1 MKTEINCPV
10 LSSEKFSKEVLKDII
25 TSLEQLENTKN
36 NIFNRLNNAFNER
49 YNKLCNIK
57 ARIIRANKIIES
69 YSSIN
74 EAITLKSK
82 YHYPSKKHNYY
93 TPTIIDQNSTRVKPE
108 PMVKLNRIAL
118 NDKEKLGAKS
128 LAAKDKIVT
137 YDKYLSYATQFNDI
151 VNELNKVTSQEISI
165 RQDLDDFEPILNH
178 VTSDFTF
185 GTNMKIEYAKKQQYN
200 PQQEIN
206 RGGSIL
212 LQDYLNEK
220 KEEERKKKKN
230 IQQAPK
236 SIIEKQKIRRTVPKK
251 KKIKNT
257 PKVNFVLPTN
267 IALGGVANLEGSE
280 DDDEKKEENKIEEEE
295 DDDEDF
301 KDDNQNE
308 GQFINEED
316 EEDTDLPID
325 YIRYNNQ
332 IKIDTNRINQNGN
345 YNNNNNQT
353 STTTNN
359 NSANQ
364 SQSQP
369 TPPPSP
375 PPSAPQTQINTA
387 QVNTATVPQPPP
399 QKQVVPPPQQRPP
412 NPPPAVPTASKIQ
425 VVVGNSSSI
434 PPPPPPPPPPPVV
447 PTIPTKPSSA
457 KVETKSSG
465 GEVSLEDEL
474 AKAMSGL
481 KKTGKVELDEKPKP
495 KELSFA
501 EQLAMSRNKLKKPVI
516 VEKPPPKKQNC
527 MDLLSQQ
534 IRLRFQQ
541 LRMHEDDNEDSDS
554 EDDE

>member
-25 TSLEQLENTKN
+25 TSLEQLENTKI

-295 DDDEDF
+295 DDDDDF

-332 IKIDTNRINQNGN
+332 IKIDTNRINQNAN
-345 YNNNNNQT
+345 YNNNQT

-369 TPPPSP
+369 TPPP

-554 EDDE
+554 KDDE

>member
-200 PQQEIN
+200 PQQEVN
-206 RGGSIL
+206 RGGSIF

-236 SIIEKQKIRRTVPKK
+236 SIVEKQKIRRTVPKK

-257 PKVNFVLPTN
+257 PKVNFNLPTN

-280 DDDEKKEENKIEEEE
+280 DEDEKKDENIIEEEE
-295 DDDEDF
+295 DDDDDF

-308 GQFINEED
+308 AHLNNEED

-332 IKIDTNRINQNGN
+332 NKIDTNRINQNT
-345 YNNNNNQT
+345 YNNQIPA
-353 STTTNN
+353 TTNN
-359 NSANQ
+359 NYANQ
-364 SQSQP
+364 SQPQQ
-369 TPPPSP
+369 PPPS
-375 PPSAPQTQINTA
+375 SSSVQSQQNTT
-387 QVNTATVPQPPP
+387 QVNTATVPPQPQNQAVPPP
-399 QKQVVPPPQQRPP
+399 QPQVQQRPP
-412 NPPPAVPTASKIQ
+412 NPPPTVPTASKLN

-447 PTIPTKPSSA
+447 PTIPTKPSST
-457 KVETKSSG
+457 KVEIKSSG

-481 KKTGKVELDEKPKP
+481 KKTGNVELDEKPKP

-501 EQLAMSRNKLKKPVI
+501 EQLALSRNKLKKPVI
-516 VEKPPPKKQNC
+516 VEKPPPPKQNC

-541 LRMHEDDNEDSDS
+541 LRLHEDEN
-554 EDDE
+554 EDDEDEDD

>member
-10 LSSEKFSKEVLKDII
+10 LSSEKYSKEVLRDII
-25 TSLEQLENTKN
+25 NSLEQLENVKS
-36 NIFNRLNNAFNER
+36 NIFNRLNTAFNER
-49 YNKLCNIK
+49 YNRLCNIK
-57 ARIIRANKIIES
+57 ARINRANKIIES

-93 TPTIIDQNSTRVKPE
+93 TPTIIDQNITKVKPE
-108 PMVKLNRIAL
+108 PRSKLNRIVL
-118 NDKEKLGAKS
+118 NDKAKLGEKS

-151 VNELNKVTSQEISI
+151 VNELNKITSQEISI

-200 PQQEIN
+200 PQQEFN
-206 RGGSIL
+206 RGGSIF

-220 KEEERKKKKN
+220 KEEERKKKRN

-236 SIIEKQKIRRTVPKK
+236 SIVEKQKIRRTVPKK

-295 DDDEDF
+295 DDDDDF

-332 IKIDTNRINQNGN
+332 IKIDTNRINQNAN
-345 YNNNNNQT
+345 YNNNQT

-369 TPPPSP
+369 TPPPPP

>member
-295 DDDEDF
+295 DDDDDF

-353 STTTNN
+353 STTINN
-359 NSANQ
+359 GSTNQ

-369 TPPPSP
+369 TPPP
-375 PPSAPQTQINTA
+375 PPSVPQNQINTA
-387 QVNTATVPQPPP
+387 QVNTTTVPQPPP
-399 QKQVVPPPQQRPP
+399 QKQAVPPPQQRPP

>member
-10 LSSEKFSKEVLKDII
+10 LSSEKYSKEVLRDII
-25 TSLEQLENTKN
+25 NSLEQLENVKN
-36 NIFNRLNNAFNER
+36 NIFNRLNTAFNER

-57 ARIIRANKIIES
+57 ARINRANKIIES

-93 TPTIIDQNSTRVKPE
+93 TPTIIDQNITKVKPE
-108 PMVKLNRIAL
+108 PRSKLNRIVL
-118 NDKEKLGAKS
+118 NDKAKLGEKS

-151 VNELNKVTSQEISI
+151 VNELNKITSQEISI

-200 PQQEIN
+200 PQQEFN
-206 RGGSIL
+206 RGGSIF

-220 KEEERKKKKN
+220 KEEERKKKRN

-236 SIIEKQKIRRTVPKK
+236 SIVEKQKIRRTVPKK

-280 DDDEKKEENKIEEEE
+280 DEDEKKDENKIEEEE
-295 DDDEDF
+295 DDDDDF

-308 GQFINEED
+308 TQLNNEED

-332 IKIDTNRINQNGN
+332 NKIDTNRINQNT
-345 YNNNNNQT
+345 YNNQT
-353 STTTNN
+353 PATINN

-364 SQSQP
+364 SQPQQ
-369 TPPPSP
+369 PPPS
-375 PPSAPQTQINTA
+375 SSSVQSQQNTIQDNTA
-387 QVNTATVPQPPP
+387 PVPPP
-399 QKQVVPPPQQRPP
+399 QPQKQAVPPPQPQIQQRPP
-412 NPPPAVPTASKIQ
+412 NPPPTVPTASKLN

-447 PTIPTKPSSA
+447 PTIPTKPSST

-481 KKTGKVELDEKPKP
+481 KKTGNVELDEKPKP

-501 EQLAMSRNKLKKPVI
+501 EQLALSRNKLKKPVI
-516 VEKPPPKKQNC
+516 VEKPPPPKQNC

-541 LRMHEDDNEDSDS
+541 LRLHEEENEDDSNSS
-554 EDDE
+554 EDE

>member
-295 DDDEDF
+295 DDDDDF

-332 IKIDTNRINQNGN
+332 IKIDTNRINQNAN
-345 YNNNNNQT
+345 YNNNQT

-369 TPPPSP
+369 TPPPPP

-541 LRMHEDDNEDSDS
+541 LRMHEDDNEDS

>member
-36 NIFNRLNNAFNER
+36 NIFNRLNTAFNER

-359 NSANQ
+359 GSTNQ
-364 SQSQP
+364 SQLQP
-369 TPPPSP
+369 TPPP
-375 PPSAPQTQINTA
+375 PPSVPQNQINTA
-387 QVNTATVPQPPP
+387 QVNTTTVPQPPP
-399 QKQVVPPPQQRPP
+399 QKQAVPPPQQRPP

-541 LRMHEDDNEDSDS
+541 LRMHEDDKEDSDS

>member
-295 DDDEDF
+295 DDDDDF

-332 IKIDTNRINQNGN
+332 IKIDTNRINQNAN
-345 YNNNNNQT
+345 YNNNQT

-369 TPPPSP
+369 TPPPPP

>member
-220 KEEERKKKKN
+220 KEEEKKKKKN

-295 DDDEDF
+295 DDDDDF

-332 IKIDTNRINQNGN
+332 IKIDTNRINQNAN
-345 YNNNNNQT
+345 YNNNQT

-369 TPPPSP
+369 TPPPP

-516 VEKPPPKKQNC
+516 VEKPPPKKQSC

-541 LRMHEDDNEDSDS
+541 LRMHEDDKEDSDS

>member
-332 IKIDTNRINQNGN
+332 IKIDTNRINQNAN
-345 YNNNNNQT
+345 YNNNQT

-369 TPPPSP
+369 TPPPPP

>member
-295 DDDEDF
+295 DDDDDF

-332 IKIDTNRINQNGN
+332 IKIDTNRINQNAN
-345 YNNNNNQT
+345 YNNNQT

-369 TPPPSP
+369 TPPPPP

-554 EDDE
+554 EDDK

>member
-236 SIIEKQKIRRTVPKK
+236 SIIEKQKIRRTVSKK

-267 IALGGVANLEGSE
+267 TALGGVANLEGSE

-295 DDDEDF
+295 DDDDDF

-332 IKIDTNRINQNGN
+332 IKIDTNRINQNAN
-345 YNNNNNQT
+345 YNNNQT
-353 STTTNN
+353 SITTNN

-369 TPPPSP
+369 SPPP

-399 QKQVVPPPQQRPP
+399 QKQAVPPPQQRPP

-457 KVETKSSG
+457 KVEIKSSG

-501 EQLAMSRNKLKKPVI
+501 EQLAMSRNKLKKPVV

-541 LRMHEDDNEDSDS
+541 LRMHEDDNDNSDIEDN
-554 EDDE
+554 DE

>member
-332 IKIDTNRINQNGN
+332 IKIDTNRINQNAN
-345 YNNNNNQT
+345 YNNNQT

>member
-25 TSLEQLENTKN
+25 TSLEQLENTKI

-295 DDDEDF
+295 DDDDDF

-332 IKIDTNRINQNGN
+332 IKIDTNRINQNAN
-345 YNNNNNQT
+345 YNNNQT

-369 TPPPSP
+369 TPPPPP

-541 LRMHEDDNEDSDS
+541 LRMHEDDNEDSDN

>member
-295 DDDEDF
+295 DDDDDF

-332 IKIDTNRINQNGN
+332 IKIDTNRINQNAN
-345 YNNNNNQT
+345 YNNNQT

-369 TPPPSP
+369 TPPP

>member
-295 DDDEDF
+295 DDDDDF

-332 IKIDTNRINQNGN
+332 IKIDTNRINQNAN
-345 YNNNNNQT
+345 YNNNQT

-369 TPPPSP
+369 TPPP

-554 EDDE
+554 KDDE

>member
-236 SIIEKQKIRRTVPKK
+236 SIIEKQKIRRTVSKK

-267 IALGGVANLEGSE
+267 TALGGVANLEGSE

-295 DDDEDF
+295 DDDDDF

-332 IKIDTNRINQNGN
+332 IKIDTNRINQNAN
-345 YNNNNNQT
+345 YNNNQT

-369 TPPPSP
+369 TPPPP

-399 QKQVVPPPQQRPP
+399 QKQAVPPPQQRPP

-457 KVETKSSG
+457 KVEIKSSG

-481 KKTGKVELDEKPKP
+481 KKTGNVELDEKPKP

-501 EQLAMSRNKLKKPVI
+501 EQLAMSRNKLKKPVV

-554 EDDE
+554 EDDK

>member
-10 LSSEKFSKEVLKDII
+10 LSNEKFSKEVLKDMI
-25 TSLEQLENTKN
+25 TSLELLENAKN
-36 NIFNRLNNAFNER
+36 SIFNRLNTAFNER
-49 YNKLCNIK
+49 INKLCNIK
-57 ARIIRANKIIES
+57 ARINRANKIIAS

-93 TPTIIDQNSTRVKPE
+93 TPTIIDQNSTKIKAE
-108 PMVKLNRIAL
+108 PMVKLNRIVL
-118 NDKEKLGAKS
+118 NDKEKLGSKS
-128 LAAKDKIVT
+128 LAAKDKIVF

-151 VNELNKVTSQEISI
+151 VNDLDKITSQEISI
-165 RQDLDDFEPILNH
+165 RQDLEDFEPILNH
-178 VTSDFTF
+178 VTNDFTF

-206 RGGSIL
+206 RGGSIF

-220 KEEERKKKKN
+220 KEEEKKKKKN

-236 SIIEKQKIRRTVPKK
+236 SIVEKQKIRKYAPKK

-267 IALGGVANLEGSE
+267 IGLGGVANLEGS
-280 DDDEKKEENKIEEEE
+280 DDEDEKKEENNIEEEE
-295 DDDEDF
+295 DDDDF
-301 KDDNQNE
+301 QDDNQNE
-308 GQFINEED
+308 IQLNNGDE

-332 IKIDTNRINQNGN
+332 NKIETNKINQNV
-345 YNNNNNQT
+345 YYNNNQT
-353 STTTNN
+353 SASTNN
-359 NSANQ
+359 NSSTP

-369 TPPPSP
+369 QTPSP
-375 PPSAPQTQINTA
+375 PETQPNTT
-387 QVNTATVPQPPP
+387 QVNTSTVPPP
-399 QKQVVPPPQQRPP
+399 QPQKQTFQTPQPQIQQRPP
-412 NPPPAVPTASKIQ
+412 NPPPAVPTASKVQ
-425 VVVGNSSSI
+425 VIVGNSGSI

-447 PTIPTKPSSA
+447 PTVPTKPSSA
-457 KVETKSSG
+457 KVEIKTSG

-481 KKTGKVELDEKPKP
+481 KKTGNVELDEKPKP

-501 EQLAMSRNKLKKPVI
+501 EQLALSRNRLKKPVI
-516 VEKPPPKKQNC
+516 VEKPPPKQNAV
-527 MDLLSQQ
+527 DLLSQQ

-541 LRMHEDDNEDSDS
+541 LRKHDEDNPDDSSDSDN
-554 EDDE
+554 DD

>member
-10 LSSEKFSKEVLKDII
+10 LSSEKFSKEALKDII
-25 TSLEQLENTKN
+25 TSLEQLENTKAT
-36 NIFNRLNNAFNER
+36 IFNRLNTAFNER

-74 EAITLKSK
+74 EAINLKSK
-82 YHYPSKKHNYY
+82 YHYPSKNHNYY
-93 TPTIIDQNSTRVKPE
+93 TPTIIDQNSTKVKPE
-108 PMVKLNRIAL
+108 PQVKLNRIAL
-118 NDKEKLGAKS
+118 NEKEKLGAKS
-128 LAAKDKIVT
+128 LAANDKIIT
-137 YDKYLSYATQFNDI
+137 YDKYLSFATQFNDI

-178 VTSDFTF
+178 VTNDFTF

-200 PQQEIN
+200 PQQDIN
-206 RGGSIL
+206 RGSSIV

-236 SIIEKQKIRRTVPKK
+236 SIVERQKIRRYAPKK

-267 IALGGVANLEGSE
+267 IGLGGVAALEGSE
-280 DDDEKKEENKIEEEE
+280 DEDEKKEENKIEEEE
-295 DDDEDF
+295 DDDDVF
-301 KDDNQNE
+301 QDDNQIEMQPNN
-308 GQFINEED
+308 GEE

-325 YIRYNNQ
+325 YIRYNNEN
-332 IKIDTNRINQNGN
+332 KINQNAN
-345 YNNNNNQT
+345 YNNNQA
-353 STTTNN
+353 SASTNN
-359 NSANQ
+359 ISSTP

-369 TPPPSP
+369 QPSE
-375 PPSAPQTQINTA
+375 PQPQQNTT
-387 QVNTATVPQPPP
+387 QVNTVPVPPPQPPKQPVPAP
-399 QKQVVPPPQQRPP
+399 QPVVQQRPP
-412 NPPPAVPTASKIQ
+412 NPPPAVPTTSKVQ

-447 PTIPTKPSSA
+447 PVIPTKSSDS

-465 GEVSLEDEL
+465 GEVNLEAEL

-481 KKTGKVELDEKPKP
+481 KKTGNVELNEKPKP
-495 KELSFA
+495 KELTFA
-501 EQLAMSRNKLKKPVI
+501 EQLALSRNKLKKPVV
-516 VEKPPPKKQNC
+516 VEKPPPPKQNC

-541 LRMHEDDNEDSDS
+541 LRKHEDENREEESSESEEDN
-554 EDDE
+554 

>member
-295 DDDEDF
+295 DDDDDF

-332 IKIDTNRINQNGN
+332 IKIDTNRINQNAN
-345 YNNNNNQT
+345 YNNNQT

-369 TPPPSP
+369 TPPPP

-541 LRMHEDDNEDSDS
+541 LRMHEDDQEDSDS

>member
-36 NIFNRLNNAFNER
+36 NIFNRLNTAFNER

-295 DDDEDF
+295 DDDDDF

-332 IKIDTNRINQNGN
+332 IKIDTNRINQNAN
-345 YNNNNNQT
+345 YNNNQT

-369 TPPPSP
+369 TSPPP

>member
-295 DDDEDF
+295 DDDDDF

-332 IKIDTNRINQNGN
+332 IKIDTNRINQNAN
-345 YNNNNNQT
+345 YNNNQT

-369 TPPPSP
+369 TPPP

-541 LRMHEDDNEDSDS
+541 LRMHEDDKEDSDS

>member
-295 DDDEDF
+295 DDDDDF

-332 IKIDTNRINQNGN
+332 IKIDTNRINQNAN
-345 YNNNNNQT
+345 YNNNQT

-369 TPPPSP
+369 TPPPPP

-541 LRMHEDDNEDSDS
+541 LRMHEDDNEDIDS

>member
-295 DDDEDF
+295 DDDDDF

-332 IKIDTNRINQNGN
+332 IKIDTNRINQNAN
-345 YNNNNNQT
+345 YNNNQT

>member
-295 DDDEDF
+295 DDDDDF

-332 IKIDTNRINQNGN
+332 IKIDTNRINQNAN
-345 YNNNNNQT
+345 YNNNQT

-369 TPPPSP
+369 TPPPPP

-399 QKQVVPPPQQRPP
+399 QKQAVPPPQQRPP

>member
-1 MKTEINCPV
+1 MKTEINFPV

-25 TSLEQLENTKN
+25 TSLEQLENTKVT
-36 NIFNRLNNAFNER
+36 IFNRLNNAFNER

-57 ARIIRANKIIES
+57 SRIIRANKIIES

-74 EAITLKSK
+74 QAITLKSK

-93 TPTIIDQNSTRVKPE
+93 TPTIIDQNSTKVKPE
-108 PMVKLNRIAL
+108 PMAKLNRIAL
-118 NDKEKLGAKS
+118 NGKDKLGVKS
-128 LAAKDKIVT
+128 LAAKDKIAT

-185 GTNMKIEYAKKQQYN
+185 GTNMKIEYVKKQQYN

-206 RGGSIL
+206 RGGSIF
-212 LQDYLNEK
+212 LQDYLIEK
-220 KEEERKKKKN
+220 KEEEKKKKRN

-236 SIIEKQKIRRTVPKK
+236 SILEKQKIRRTVPKK

-257 PKVNFVLPTN
+257 PKVNFVLPKN
-267 IALGGVANLEGSE
+267 IDLGGVADLEGSE
-280 DDDEKKEENKIEEEE
+280 DEDENKDQNKIEEEE
-295 DDDEDF
+295 DDDDDF
-301 KDDNQNE
+301 IDDNQNE
-308 GQFINEED
+308 GKNINEED

-332 IKIDTNRINQNGN
+332 TKIDANRINQNA
-345 YNNNNNQT
+345 NNNNNQT
-353 STTTNN
+353 PNATNN
-359 NSANQ
+359 SSAN
-364 SQSQP
+364 QSQP
-369 TPPPSP
+369 TPPPP
-375 PPSAPQTQINTA
+375 PPPPTAPQLQSNTT
-387 QVNTATVPQPPP
+387 QVNSATVPPSQPI
-399 QKQVVPPPQQRPP
+399 KQTVPTPQQRPP

-447 PTIPTKPSSA
+447 PTIPTKPSPA

-465 GEVSLEDEL
+465 GEVNLEAEL

-516 VEKPPPKKQNC
+516 VEKPPPPKQNC

-541 LRMHEDDNEDSDS
+541 LRMHEEEKEDSDS
-554 EDDE
+554 EDDD

>member
-212 LQDYLNEK
+212 LQEYLNEK

-295 DDDEDF
+295 DDDDDF

-332 IKIDTNRINQNGN
+332 IKIDTNRINQNAN
-345 YNNNNNQT
+345 YNNNQT

-369 TPPPSP
+369 TPPPPP

-554 EDDE
+554 EDDK

>member
-25 TSLEQLENTKN
+25 TSLEQLENIKN

-295 DDDEDF
+295 DDDDDF

-332 IKIDTNRINQNGN
+332 IKIDTNRINQNAN
-345 YNNNNNQT
+345 YNNNQT

-369 TPPPSP
+369 TPPPPP

>member
-220 KEEERKKKKN
+220 KRRRKKK
-230 IQQAPK
+230 
-236 SIIEKQKIRRTVPKK
+236 
-251 KKIKNT
+251 
-257 PKVNFVLPTN
+257 
-267 IALGGVANLEGSE
+267 
-280 DDDEKKEENKIEEEE
+280 EKKY
-295 DDDEDF
+295 
-301 KDDNQNE
+301 
-308 GQFINEED
+308 
-316 EEDTDLPID
+316 T
-325 YIRYNNQ
+325 
-332 IKIDTNRINQNGN
+332 
-345 YNNNNNQT
+345 T
-353 STTTNN
+353 ST
-359 NSANQ
+359 
-364 SQSQP
+364 
-369 TPPPSP
+369 
-375 PPSAPQTQINTA
+375 
-387 QVNTATVPQPPP
+387 
-399 QKQVVPPPQQRPP
+399 
-412 NPPPAVPTASKIQ
+412 
-425 VVVGNSSSI
+425 
-434 PPPPPPPPPPPVV
+434 
-447 PTIPTKPSSA
+447 
-457 KVETKSSG
+457 
-465 GEVSLEDEL
+465 
-474 AKAMSGL
+474 
-481 KKTGKVELDEKPKP
+481 KKYY
-495 KELSFA
+495 
-501 EQLAMSRNKLKKPVI
+501 
-516 VEKPPPKKQNC
+516 
-527 MDLLSQQ
+527 
-534 IRLRFQQ
+534 
-541 LRMHEDDNEDSDS
+541 
-554 EDDE
+554 

>member
-295 DDDEDF
+295 DDDDDF

-332 IKIDTNRINQNGN
+332 IKIDTNRINQNAN
-345 YNNNNNQT
+345 YNNNQT

-369 TPPPSP
+369 TPPPPP

-541 LRMHEDDNEDSDS
+541 LRMHEDDNEDSDN

>member
-1 MKTEINCPV
+1 MKTEINFPV

-25 TSLEQLENTKN
+25 TSLEQLENTKVT
-36 NIFNRLNNAFNER
+36 IFNRLNNAFNER

-57 ARIIRANKIIES
+57 SRIIRANKIIES

-74 EAITLKSK
+74 QAITLKSK

-93 TPTIIDQNSTRVKPE
+93 TPTIIDQNSTKVKPE
-108 PMVKLNRIAL
+108 PMAKLNRIAL
-118 NDKEKLGAKS
+118 NGKDKLGVKS
-128 LAAKDKIVT
+128 LAAKDKIAT

-185 GTNMKIEYAKKQQYN
+185 GTNMKIEYVKKQQYN

-206 RGGSIL
+206 RGGSIF
-212 LQDYLNEK
+212 LQDYLIEK
-220 KEEERKKKKN
+220 KEEEKKKKRN

-236 SIIEKQKIRRTVPKK
+236 SILEKQKIRRTVPKK

-257 PKVNFVLPTN
+257 PKVNFVLPKN
-267 IALGGVANLEGSE
+267 IDLGGVADLEGSE
-280 DDDEKKEENKIEEEE
+280 DEDENKDQNKIEEEE
-295 DDDEDF
+295 DDDDDF
-301 KDDNQNE
+301 IDDNQNE
-308 GQFINEED
+308 GKNINEED

-332 IKIDTNRINQNGN
+332 TKIDANRINQNA
-345 YNNNNNQT
+345 NNNNNQT
-353 STTTNN
+353 PNATNN
-359 NSANQ
+359 SSAN
-364 SQSQP
+364 QSQP
-369 TPPPSP
+369 TPPPPP
-375 PPSAPQTQINTA
+375 PPSTAPQPQSNTT
-387 QVNTATVPQPPP
+387 QVNSATVPPSQPI
-399 QKQVVPPPQQRPP
+399 KQTVPTPQQRPP

-447 PTIPTKPSSA
+447 PTIPTKPSPA

-516 VEKPPPKKQNC
+516 VEKPPPPKQNC

-541 LRMHEDDNEDSDS
+541 LRMHEEEKEDSDS
-554 EDDE
+554 EDDD

>member
-236 SIIEKQKIRRTVPKK
+236 SIIEKQKIRRTVSKK

-267 IALGGVANLEGSE
+267 TALGGVANLEGSE

-295 DDDEDF
+295 DDDDDF

-332 IKIDTNRINQNGN
+332 IKIDTNRINQNAN
-345 YNNNNNQT
+345 YNNNQT

-369 TPPPSP
+369 SPPP

-387 QVNTATVPQPPP
+387 QVNTATVPPPP
-399 QKQVVPPPQQRPP
+399 SQKQAVPPPQQRPP

-501 EQLAMSRNKLKKPVI
+501 EQLAMSRNKLKKPVV

-554 EDDE
+554 EDDK

>member
-236 SIIEKQKIRRTVPKK
+236 SIIEKQKIRRTVSKK

-267 IALGGVANLEGSE
+267 TALGGVANLEGSE

-295 DDDEDF
+295 DDDDDF

-332 IKIDTNRINQNGN
+332 IKIDTNRINQNAN
-345 YNNNNNQT
+345 YNNNQT
-353 STTTNN
+353 SITTNN

-369 TPPPSP
+369 SPPP

-387 QVNTATVPQPPP
+387 QVNTATVPPPP
-399 QKQVVPPPQQRPP
+399 SQKQAVPPPQQRPP

-447 PTIPTKPSSA
+447 PTIPTKTSSA

-501 EQLAMSRNKLKKPVI
+501 EQLAMSRNKLKKPVV

-554 EDDE
+554 EDDK

>member
-10 LSSEKFSKEVLKDII
+10 LSSEKYSKEVLRDII
-25 TSLEQLENTKN
+25 NSLEQLENVKI
-36 NIFNRLNNAFNER
+36 NIFNRLNTAFNER
-49 YNKLCNIK
+49 YKKLCNIK
-57 ARIIRANKIIES
+57 ARINRANRIIES

-82 YHYPSKKHNYY
+82 YHYPIKKHNYY
-93 TPTIIDQNSTRVKPE
+93 TPTIIDQNITKIKPE
-108 PMVKLNRIAL
+108 PRSKLNRFVL
-118 NDKEKLGAKS
+118 NDKTKLGEKS

-200 PQQEIN
+200 PQQEVN

-220 KEEERKKKKN
+220 KEEERKKKRN

-236 SIIEKQKIRRTVPKK
+236 SIVEKQKIRKTVPKK

-280 DDDEKKEENKIEEEE
+280 DEDEKKDENKIEEEE
-295 DDDEDF
+295 DDDDDF

-308 GQFINEED
+308 AQLNNEED

-332 IKIDTNRINQNGN
+332 NKIETNRINQNT
-345 YNNNNNQT
+345 YNNQT
-353 STTTNN
+353 TATTNN
-359 NSANQ
+359 NYANQ
-364 SQSQP
+364 SQPQ
-369 TPPPSP
+369 PPS
-375 PPSAPQTQINTA
+375 SVQSQQNTA
-387 QVNTATVPQPPP
+387 QVNTAPVPPP
-399 QKQVVPPPQQRPP
+399 QPQKQAVPPPQPQVQQRPP
-412 NPPPAVPTASKIQ
+412 NPPPTVPTASKLN

-447 PTIPTKPSSA
+447 PTIPTKPSPA
-457 KVETKSSG
+457 KVEIKNSG

-501 EQLAMSRNKLKKPVI
+501 EQLELSRNKLKKPVI
-516 VEKPPPKKQNC
+516 VEKPPPPKQNC

-541 LRMHEDDNEDSDS
+541 LRLHEEDNEEEEDEDD
-554 EDDE
+554 

>member
-295 DDDEDF
+295 DDDDDF

-332 IKIDTNRINQNGN
+332 IKIDTNRINQNAN
-345 YNNNNNQT
+345 YNNNQT

-369 TPPPSP
+369 TPPPPP

-554 EDDE
+554 EDNE